1 MPDELKPCPFCGG
14 SPVEARVSWGYY
26 VRCRA
31 CIATGGVEDSPQKAR
46 DKWNCRAYDTA
57 GNSAFASQNYTVTV
71 NTTLPPVYYTLTI
84 NKVGNGIVTPTSGG

>member
-46 DKWNCRAYDTA
+46 DKWNCRAPKPEQTEAQQDLEKLKAALTDA
-57 GNSAFASQNYTVTV
+57 DAWDDNAILRTVIR
-71 NTTLPPVYYTLTI
+71 LAE
-84 NKVGNGIVTPTSGG
+84 KEE